1 MWNFCRRGSNV
12 QGGRDGAA
20 CWVAASGTRLSAGI
34 RTLKFQ
40 GWLPDV
46 GFRGLVA
53 LCLGLALA
61 GCQAVPGSGP
71 QMIGA
76 SRETTEALPFD
87 VLDLTPISVVPY
99 RPVFSID
106 RPSTTSNLAVGGRP
120 HVAAGD
126 VLKVRIFEP
135 YDGSIFPT
143 IRGSDAVI
151 PPQRVTDEGTIAI
164 PFIGTV
170 QVAGLDLEQI
180 EQRIATQRGSRAQN
194 PQVVVEIVADRTNT
208 VMISGEVRLPG
219 RFSMLEGTRT
229 VLDVINKAGG
239 PTPSI
244 APAQLEVVV
253 RRHDQIVHKAQYPEL
268 LAGGDLPIQR
278 GDEIVVRSN
287 ARIFTVLGALRGFEQ
302 GSSGS
307 PGSSASSGSPGTGS
321 QGSQATQATEERQ
334 GPNNKDQQPLKSANI
349 EINKQGMTLLDALGA
364 AGGLSDERANKKG
377 VFLFRSSGPG
387 ASPAGRS
394 TIFKLDMSQPVS
406 IFVAQEF
413 AIQPN
418 DVLYVSNAPLY
429 EYNRILSALFQSA
442 VGIRMLTGT
451 LQTYT
456 F

>member
-1 MWNFCRRGSNV
+1 MWNFCRRGSDV
-12 QGGRDGAA
+12 QEGRDGAA
-20 CWVAASGTRLSAGI
+20 RWGAASGTRLSAGI
-34 RTLKFQ
+34 RILKFQ
-40 GWLPDV
+40 GWLLDV
-46 GFRGLVA
+46 GFRGLAV
-53 LCLGLALA
+53 LCLGLVLA
-61 GCQAVPGSGP
+61 GCQAIPGSGP

-87 VLDLTPISVVPY
+87 VLDLTPVSVTPY
-99 RPVFSID
+99 RPVVSID
-106 RPSTTSNLAVGGRP
+106 RPSTTSNLGAVGRP

-126 VLKVRIFEP
+126 ILRVRIFER

-143 IRGSDAVI
+143 VRGSDADI
-151 PPQRVTDEGTIAI
+151 PLQRVTDDGTITI

-180 EQRIATQRGSRAQN
+180 EQRIANQRGSRAQN
-194 PQVVVEIVADRTNT
+194 PQVIVEIVADRTNT

-253 RRHDQIVHKAQYPEL
+253 RRHDQIVHKAQYPDL
-268 LAGGDLPIQR
+268 LAGGDLPVQR

-287 ARIFTVLGALRGFEQ
+287 VKIFTVLGALRGFEQ
-302 GSSGS
+302 GPSG
-307 PGSSASSGSPGTGS
+307 SSGSPGTGS
-321 QGSQATQATEERQ
+321 QGSQTTQATQERQ
-334 GPNNKDQQPLKSANI
+334 GPNNKEQQPLKSANI

-364 AGGLSDERANKKG
+364 AGGLSDERADKKG
-377 VFLFRSSGPG
+377 VFLFRPGGPG
-387 ASPAGRS
+387 ASPAGRA

-442 VGIRMLTGT
+442 VGIRVLTGT

>member
-1 MWNFCRRGSNV
+1 MAYWGT
-12 QGGRDGAA
+12 AI
-20 CWVAASGTRLSAGI
+20 GTRLAAGI
-34 RTLKFQ
+34 RTLRFQ
-40 GWLPDV
+40 GQLFSV
-46 GFRGLVA
+46 GFRGLAA
-53 LCLGLALA
+53 LCLGLCRCRLSGGARQWAPNDRRVA
-61 GCQAVPGSGP
+61 GNDGS
-71 QMIGA
+71 A
-76 SRETTEALPFD
+76 SFRCARSHARLGGTLPACRQHR
-87 VLDLTPISVVPY
+87 S
-99 RPVFSID
+99 SID
-106 RPSTTSNLAVGGRP
+106 DQQSGGCRTAD
-120 HVAAGD
+120 VAPGD

-194 PQVVVEIVADRTNT
+194 PQVIVEIVADRTNT

-253 RRHDQIVHKAQYPEL
+253 RRHDQIVHKAQYPDL
-268 LAGGDLPIQR
+268 LAGGDLPVQR

-287 ARIFTVLGALRGFEQ
+287 ARIFTVLGALRGFEKRIFRIA
-302 GSSGS
+302 GN
-307 PGSSASSGSPGTGS
+307 GS
-321 QGSQATQATEERQ
+321 QGSQATQATQERQ
-334 GPNNKDQQPLKSANI
+334 GPNNKEQQPLKSANI

-364 AGGLSDERANKKG
+364 AGGLSDERADKKG
-377 VFLFRSSGPG
+377 VFLLGLGGPG

-418 DVLYVSNAPLY
+418 DVLYVTNAPLY
-429 EYNRILSALFQSA
+429 EYNRILSAVFQSA

>member
-20 CWVAASGTRLSAGI
+20 FWVATSGTRLSAGI
-34 RTLKFQ
+34 RILKFQ
-40 GWLPDV
+40 GRLLV
-46 GFRGLVA
+46 VRFRGLVA
-53 LCLGLALA
+53 LCLGVALA

-87 VLDLTPISVVPY
+87 VLDLTPVSVTPY

-126 VLKVRIFEP
+126 VLKVRIFER

-151 PPQRVTDEGTIAI
+151 PPQRVTDEGTITI

-194 PQVVVEIVADRTNT
+194 PQVIVEIVADRTNT

-229 VLDVINKAGG
+229 ILDVINKAGG

-253 RRHDQIVHKAQYPEL
+253 RRHDQIVHKVQYPEL
-268 LAGGDLPIQR
+268 LAGGDLPVQR

-307 PGSSASSGSPGTGS
+307 SGSSGSPGTGS
-321 QGSQATQATEERQ
+321 QGSQTTQATQERQ
-334 GPNNKDQQPLKSANI
+334 GPNNKEQQPLKSANI

-364 AGGLSDERANKKG
+364 AGGLSDERADKKG
-377 VFLFRSSGPG
+377 VFLFRPGGPG

-418 DVLYVSNAPLY
+418 DVLYVTNAPLY

>member
-1 MWNFCRRGSNV
+1 MSKWG
-12 QGGRDGAA
+12 QGGAA
-20 CWVAASGTRLSAGI
+20 CLAAAI
-34 RTLKFQ
+34 
-40 GWLPDV
+40 
-46 GFRGLVA
+46 A
-53 LCLGLALA
+53 LCLGLVLA
-61 GCQAVPGSGP
+61 GCQALPGSGP

-87 VLDLTPISVVPY
+87 VLDLTPVSVTPF
-99 RPVFSID
+99 RPVVSID
-106 RPSTTSNLAVGGRP
+106 RPSTTSNLGAAGRP

-126 VLKVRIFEP
+126 ILKVRIFEP

-151 PPQRVTDEGTIAI
+151 PPQRVTDEGTITI

-180 EQRIATQRGSRAQN
+180 ERRIVTQLGGKAQN
-194 PQVVVEIVADRTNT
+194 PQVIVEIITDRSNT
-208 VMISGEVRLPG
+208 VMISGEVRAPG
-219 RFSMLEGTRT
+219 RFSVLDGTRT
-229 VLDVINKAGG
+229 VLDVVNKAGG
-239 PTPSI
+239 PALRNTQ
-244 APAQLEVVV
+244 ATQLEVVV

-268 LAGGDLPIQR
+268 LAGGDLSVQR

-287 ARIFTVLGALRGFEQ
+287 AKIFTVLGALRGFEQ

-307 PGSSASSGSPGTGS
+307 SGSSGSPGTGS
-321 QGSQATQATEERQ
+321 QGSQTTQATQERQ
-334 GPNNKDQQPLKSANI
+334 GPNNKEQQPLKSANI

-364 AGGLSDERANKKG
+364 AGGLSDERADKKG
-377 VFLFRSSGPG
+377 VFLFRPSSPG

-429 EYNRILSALFQSA
+429 EYNRILSALFQTA
-442 VGIRMLTGT
+442 VGIRTLTGT

>member
-268 LAGGDLPIQR
+268 LAGGDFPVQR

-307 PGSSASSGSPGTGS
+307 SASSGSPGTGS
-321 QGSQATQATEERQ
+321 QGSQATQATQERQ

-364 AGGLSDERANKKG
+364 AGGLSDERADKKG
-377 VFLFRSSGPG
+377 VFLFRPGGPG

-418 DVLYVSNAPLY
+418 DVLYVTNAPLY

>member
-1 MWNFCRRGSNV
+1 MWNFCRRGSDV
-12 QGGRDGAA
+12 QEGRDGVA
-20 CWVAASGTRLSAGI
+20 CWGAASATRLSAGI
-34 RTLKFQ
+34 RILKFQ
-40 GWLPDV
+40 GWLLDV
-46 GFRGLVA
+46 GFRGLAV
-53 LCLGLALA
+53 LCLGIVLA
-61 GCQAVPGSGP
+61 GCQAIPGSGP

-87 VLDLTPISVVPY
+87 VLDLTPVSVTPY
-99 RPVFSID
+99 RPVVSID
-106 RPSTTSNLAVGGRP
+106 RPSTTSNLGAVGRP

-126 VLKVRIFEP
+126 ILRVRIFER

-143 IRGSDAVI
+143 VRGSDADI
-151 PPQRVTDEGTIAI
+151 PLQRVTDDGTITI

-180 EQRIATQRGSRAQN
+180 EQRIANQRGSRAQN
-194 PQVVVEIVADRTNT
+194 PQVIVEIVADRTNT
-208 VMISGEVRLPG
+208 VMVSGEVRLPG

-239 PTPSI
+239 PTSSI

-253 RRHDQIVHKAQYPEL
+253 RRHDQIVHKAQYPDL
-268 LAGGDLPIQR
+268 LAGGDLPVQR

-287 ARIFTVLGALRGFEQ
+287 AKIFTVLGALRGFEQ

-307 PGSSASSGSPGTGS
+307 SGSPGTGS
-321 QGSQATQATEERQ
+321 QGSQTTQATQERQ
-334 GPNNKDQQPLKSANI
+334 GPNNKEQQPLKSANI

-364 AGGLSDERANKKG
+364 AGGLSDERADKKG
-377 VFLFRSSGPG
+377 VFLFRPGGPG
-387 ASPAGRS
+387 ASPAGRA

-442 VGIRMLTGT
+442 VGIRVLTGT